1 MCPQYNYGPSEES
14 YFLKQY
20 SVPLHDLEIRCIE
33 YFDWLCDLVK
43 SFYNYLMEW
52 SSYCLEIFIQY
63 VKNFSF
69 GSGPNLTKTSKQ
81 NFAESSAGANIL
93 FASKSIINKKAILDS
108 SNEVYLILPD
118 CGATYNLPQE
128 ELPNVIVN
136 LSDDVVVESIEVS
149 NHEDF
154 SASLSEIT
162 VYGSIDYPP
171 SKWVQLGTI

>member
-1 MCPQYNYGPSEES
+1 LTAS
-14 YFLKQY
+14 
-20 SVPLHDLEIRCIE
+20 LHDSSTK
-33 YFDWLCDLVK
+33 WL
-43 SFYNYLMEW
+43 
-52 SSYCLEIFIQY
+52 SYGFEKFIQY
-63 VKNFSF
+63 VEHSF
-69 GSGPNLTKTSKQ
+69 GPSPTLTKNSKQ

-93 FASKSIINKKAILDS
+93 YASKGIVNKKAILDS

-118 CGATYNLPQE
+118 CGATFGLPQE
-128 ELPNVIVN
+128 ELPNVIIN

-171 SKWVQLGTI
+171 SRWV